1 MGMNTGRLP
10 ETAESVTGIMVN
22 GERCKLGP
30 ARSGTLLALL
40 RSDLGLTGAK
50 PGCGEGECGACT
62 VLVDGRPVLACQTAV
77 AEVAGRSVT
86 TIEGLADRQR
96 LHPVQQA
103 LAMEHG
109 FQCGYCTPAMALRA
123 AALLATDPDPTDQAI
138 AAALEPNVCRCG
150 CYPRITRAVRRAAV
164 LLRDPGQRGAE
175 PVATIPTPFARPRRP
190 WDLCSPQ
197 DREWFGILGDGLV
210 VVWPPPAARGGAWVH
225 LSPSGTVT
233 AFTGKVDV
241 GQDNRAAFRL
251 LVAEELAVDPGSVRV
266 VQGDTDLCPYD
277 AGTFGS
283 RSMPEAGE
291 WLRRAA
297 AGAREA
303 LLDLAAQRWGAGDG
317 DQDRAA
323 EEGPD
328 RAAEEGPDRAAE
340 EGPDR
345 AAEEGPDRAAEEG
358 PDRAGDGD
366 HGTAA
371 ATGRGP
377 ARLAVAGGAVTGGPG
392 GARLTYR
399 ELLTGQRRLEV
410 LETEPPLT
418 PPTAWRIAGYR
429 QAAAGSAA
437 AGGPDGLPAAHEGV
451 AGDVADRLDVVTG
464 GRRYASDNSRP
475 GMRYGA
481 VLRPPVRGARLL
493 AADTR
498 AAANM
503 PGVTIVRD
511 GEFVG
516 AVAPDLATARRAVAA
531 IRADWET
538 PAALPGPMAG
548 YLRSHPV
555 AGEEWQRPVDHGV
568 GDTEAALGA
577 ASITVAATY
586 TTAYLAHV
594 PMETRAAV
602 AEWAGG
608 RLTVWTGNNVPFPL
622 RSRLAATFGLKEH
635 HVRVI
640 IPPTGGGFGGKRG
653 DEAVEAARLARA
665 AGCPV
670 KVHWSRA
677 EEFQFGFV
685 RPMAV
690 IDIRAALTSQG
701 DIAAFDLLDI
711 NAGPQGTAFPYSAA
725 SWRVRYQPAAS
736 PLAQGPYRAL
746 AATANTFA
754 RESAID
760 ELAHA
765 AGCDPLRFRL
775 DRLADERL
783 AAVLRAAAG
792 SSGLAPG
799 SPRRGQGVAVG
810 LEKGGRVATR
820 AEVAVDADG
829 TVRVTGIVTAYE
841 CGAVVSP
848 ATVTS
853 QIQGGTV
860 MALGGALFEQVRLAD
875 GHLET
880 RSLAGYRVPRFSDIP
895 SIQVVLV
902 DRPDIPSAGA
912 GETPLIA
919 VAPAIANAIFAATGR
934 RLRSLPLLASQGPGI
949 PEDDLAGG

>member
-1 MGMNTGRLP
+1 MQTNAGRRP
-10 ETAESVTGIMVN
+10 ETAESSAGLVVN
-22 GERCKLGP
+22 GERHEPDPAGP
-30 ARSGTLLALL
+30 GTLLALL
-40 RSDLGLTGAK
+40 RSGLGLTGAK

-62 VLVDGRPVLACQTAV
+62 VLVDGGPLLACQTAV

-86 TIEGLADRQR
+86 TIEGLAAGSR

-103 LAMEHG
+103 LASEHG

-123 AALLATDPDPTDQAI
+123 AALLAVDADPSEGAI
-138 AAALEPNVCRCG
+138 AAALQPNVCRCG

-164 LLRDPGQRGAE
+164 LMRDPGQQGAE
-175 PVATIPTPFARPRRP
+175 PPAPVPRPLARPSRP
-190 WDLCSPQ
+190 WDLCSPA
-197 DREWFGILGDGLV
+197 DREWFDLLGDGLV
-210 VVWPPPAARGGAWVH
+210 VVWSPPDPGGGAWVH
-225 LSPSGTVT
+225 VSASGTVT
-233 AFTGKVDV
+233 SFTGKVDV

-251 LVAEELAVDPGSVRV
+251 LVAEELAVDPGSVLV

-277 AGTFGS
+277 SGTFGS
-283 RSMPEAGE
+283 RSLPEAGE

-303 LLDLAAQRWGAGDG
+303 LLDLAARRWRAGAADQDGAGRSDR
-317 DQDRAA
+317 DQAA
-323 EEGPD
+323 RPGPD
-328 RAAEEGPDRAAE
+328 A
-340 EGPDR
+340 
-345 AAEEGPDRAAEEG
+345 
-358 PDRAGDGD
+358 
-366 HGTAA
+366 
-371 ATGRGP
+371 
-377 ARLAVAGGAVTGGPG
+377 ARLAASGGAVTGGPG
-392 GARLTYR
+392 GARLTYG
-399 ELLTGQRRLEV
+399 ELLTGQRRLDV
-410 LETEPPLT
+410 LQAEPPLT
-418 PPTAWRIAGYR
+418 PPTAWRTAGYR
-429 QAAAGSAA
+429 SAA
-437 AGGPDGLPAAHEGV
+437 AGPGAAGAPGALPAAHEGAAADV
-451 AGDVADRLDVVTG
+451 AGRLDVVTG
-464 GRRYASDNSRP
+464 ARRYASDHSRP

-481 VLRPPVRGARLL
+481 VLRPPVPGARLR
-493 AADTR
+493 AADTGT
-498 AAANM
+498 AAGL

-538 PAALPGPMAG
+538 PAARTGPMTD

-555 AGEEWQRPVDHGV
+555 ASQGWLRPADHGE

-577 ASITVAATY
+577 AAITVAATY

-602 AEWAGG
+602 AEWADG
-608 RLTVWTGNNVPFPL
+608 RLTVWTGNNVPFPV
-622 RSRLAATFGLKEH
+622 RSRLAAALGLDERD
-635 HVRVI
+635 VRVI

-653 DEAVEAARLARA
+653 DEAIEAARLARS

-670 KVHWSRA
+670 QVHWSRA

-690 IDIRAALTSQG
+690 IDVRAALGSDG
-701 DIAAFDLLDI
+701 GIAAFDLLDI
-711 NAGPQGTAFPYSAA
+711 NAGPQGTAFPYAAA

-754 RESAID
+754 RESAVD

-765 AGCDPLRFRL
+765 AGYDPLRFRL

-792 SSGLAPG
+792 SAGLPSPG
-799 SPRRGQGVAVG
+799 PRRGQGVAVG

-820 AEVAVDADG
+820 AEVAVEADG
-829 TVRVTGIVTAYE
+829 TIVLTRIVTAYE

-848 ATVTS
+848 ATVES

-860 MALGGALFEQVRLAD
+860 MALGGALFEQVTVAD
-875 GHLET
+875 GQQET
-880 RSLAGYRVPRFSDIP
+880 RSLAGYRVPRFCDIP
-895 SIQVVLV
+895 DIQVLLV

-919 VAPAIANAIFAATGR
+919 VAPAIANAIFAATGL
-934 RLRSLPLLASQGPGI
+934 RLRALPLLARHG
-949 PEDDLAGG
+949 